1 MSENMWIAIIG
12 IALTIIQGLSFFI
25 LTGIKSDQAEMKADQ
40 KDIWKRMYNHY
51 HEIDCE
57 NPDCKKLKTGNVIVP
72 HEG

>member
-1 MSENMWIAIIG
+1 MMDGIITIIIG
-12 IALTIIQGLSFFI
+12 GILALVNALI
-25 LTGIKSDQAEMKADQ
+25 LLTLNGMRTEM
-40 KDIWKRMYNHY
+40 KDIWKRVYNHY

>member
-1 MSENMWIAIIG
+1 MDIMDYKMILEIVVVIFQVIITLFLIG
-12 IALTIIQGLSFFI
+12 IKMD
-25 LTGIKSDQAEMKADQ
+25 IKDL
-40 KDIWKRMYNHY
+40 WKRIYSHY

>member
-1 MSENMWIAIIG
+1 MDGIAVAIIG
-12 IALTIIQGLSFFI
+12 GILALINALI
-25 LTGIKSDQAEMKADQ
+25 LLTLNSIKQEI
-40 KDIWKRMYNHY
+40 KDVWKRVYNHY